1 MSASDV
7 DTVRAAYE
15 AFARGD
21 AAAVLARLDASVEWI
36 EMGGGASPSGAF
48 IGPEAVGGGVFAVI
62 GATFDEY
69 HVDPTEYLD
78 EGDRVVVTGRFSGTN
93 KGGAQLDTGFT
104 HTFEMRDGKVVRFE
118 NRPDDPQAWAEGWTS

>member
-1 MSASDV
+1 MSANDV

-21 AAAVLARLDASVEWI
+21 AAAVLASLDSSVEWI

-78 EGDRVVVTGRFSGTN
+78 QGDRVIVTGRFSGTN

-104 HTFEMRDGKVVRFE
+104 HTFEMREGKVVRFE
-118 NRPDDPQAWAEGWTS
+118 NRPDDLQAWAAGWTS